1 MKFLHI
7 GDLHLGKSLGD
18 FDLIRD
24 QKYILD
30 QMLGIIKEKAV
41 DGVLI
46 AGDVY
51 DKAVPSEAAMNLLD
65 YFLSSL
71 SKSGVQTFMISGNHD
86 SDDRLNY
93 GSDLFAAN
101 QIYISSKYDGMLYRR
116 TVMDAH
122 GEADIYLLPFVKAS
136 QVKHFFPDAEIGS
149 YDDAVRVILAH
160 AGVDPNRRNII
171 VAHQFVTG
179 RSEDPALGGSESV
192 GTQSVGLVEK
202 IGYDCFDAFDYAA
215 LGHIHSPQK
224 VGREEVRYAGS
235 PLKYSFSEVNNAKS
249 VPIITLGEKGD
260 VSLEFI
266 PLRPMRDMRHIKG
279 PMKRLLDKTNI
290 TDPEDFIY
298 VTLTDEDTVNDA
310 MGIFQQVY
318 PNTVKIDYDNSHTR
332 AIEQVDISRIAENKS
347 FSELIGDFYRL
358 MYQCE
363 MSEEEMQYMK
373 VAAQEAGIIDE
384 TDETDH

>member
-1 MKFLHI
+1 MKFLHL

-30 QMLGIIKEKAV
+30 QILGIIKEKSV

-71 SKSGVQTFMISGNHD
+71 SRSGVLTFMISGNHD

-101 QIYISSKYDGMLYRR
+101 QIYIASKYDGTLYRR
-116 TVMDAH
+116 TVTDAY

-136 QVKHFFPDAEIGS
+136 QVKHFFPDAEIAT

-179 RSEDPALGGSESV
+179 RSEDPSLGGSESV

-202 IGYDCFDAFDYAA
+202 IGYDCFDVFDYAA

-235 PLKYSFSEVNNAKS
+235 PLKYSLSEVNNAKS
-249 VPIITLGEKGD
+249 VPIITLGAKGD
-260 VSLEFI
+260 VSLELL
-266 PLRPMRDMRHIKG
+266 PLHPMRDLRHIRG
-279 PMKRLLDKTNI
+279 PMKMLLDKTNI
-290 TDPEDFIY
+290 TDPDDFIY
-298 VTLTDEDTVNDA
+298 VTLTDEDVVNDA

-347 FSELIGDFYRL
+347 FSELIGVFYRL

-363 MSEEEMQYMK
+363 MSEEEMKYMK